1 MATLAALTRVNE
13 LEMGLSVKENLLC
26 HSRYIRD
33 VLAPVIAREGGRL
46 NEQQMAA
53 LRTIFASLSTVKI
66 TTELL
71 QYSRI
76 EKALGIIAVEGSV
89 WPVDATLF
97 AEALLSTWEN
107 SIGPLRNIRADLWGP
122 GGRLEGTRR
131 LMNLGGEPESHEVQP
146 SKPVPGLSRT
156 DKVKAKRVCVVSGV
170 CGRSVQGL

>member
-1 MATLAALTRVNE
+1 
-13 LEMGLSVKENLLC
+13 MGLSVKEILLC

-46 NEQQMAA
+46 NERQMAA

-89 WPVDATLF
+89 WPVDATLL

-131 LMNLGGEPESHEVQP
+131 LMNLGEEPESYEVQP
-146 SKPVPGLSRT
+146 SKCVPEVPRT
-156 DKVKAKRVCVVSGV
+156 DKAESEEGL
-170 CGRSVQGL
+170 CGQWSMWKIGPRLINTGT